1 MSDVAAD
8 AKRFVETLGTIRSE
22 IAKSIVGQ
30 EEIVEGVL
38 TALFAGGHVLLE
50 GLPGLGKTRLV
61 RTLAD
66 ALDLDFA
73 RIQCTPDLMP
83 ADIIGTTI
91 LATDERG
98 GRRFEFQRGPVFSNL
113 LLADEINRA
122 TPKTQSALL
131 QAMQES
137 AVTAGNT
144 TYTLEQPHI
153 VLATQNPIEFEGTYP
168 LPEAQLDRFM
178 LKLLVRPVEL
188 SALITILER
197 TTTGAQTTA
206 QKVLTK
212 KDVVAAR
219 ALIAQVPAAPPVV
232 EYVARLVLAT
242 NPENK
247 SAPKSVKAHVRF
259 GSSPRGAQAI
269 LMCAKVS
276 ALAAGR
282 FNVSIDDV
290 KKAALPALR
299 HRMILNFE
307 GEAAGN
313 GTDRLIEEVIGEMES
328 GRK

>member
-8 AKRFVETLGTIRSE
+8 AKRFTDSLAKIRAE

-61 RTLAD
+61 RALAD

-91 LATDERG
+91 LAGDERG
-98 GRRFEFQRGPVFSNL
+98 GRRFEFQRGPVFGNL

-137 AVTAGNT
+137 AVTVGNT
-144 TYTLEQPHI
+144 TYKLDQPHI
-153 VLATQNPIEFEGTYP
+153 VLATQNPIELEGTYP

-188 SALITILER
+188 DALIAILGL
-197 TTTGAQTTA
+197 TTTGATA
-206 QKVLTK
+206 KTEKVLSK
-212 KDVVAAR
+212 ADVIAAR
-219 ALIAQVPAAPPVV
+219 TLIAHVPAAPPVV
-232 EYVARLVLAT
+232 EFVARLVLAT
-242 NPENK
+242 NPDGKN
-247 SAPKSVKAHVRF
+247 APKSVRAHVRY

-269 LMCAKVS
+269 LMCAKVR

-282 FNVSIDDV
+282 FNVAIEDV

-299 HRMILNFE
+299 HRLMLNFE
-307 GEAAGN
+307 GEAAGI
-313 GTDRLIEEVIGEMES
+313 GTDRLVEEIIGEIEAA
-328 GRK
+328 RT

>member
-1 MSDVAAD
+1 MPDVAAD
-8 AKRFVETLGTIRSE
+8 AKRFTDALAKVRAE
-22 IAKSIVGQ
+22 IARSIVGQ
-30 EEIVEGVL
+30 EEIVDGVL

-61 RTLAD
+61 KTLAD
-66 ALDLDFA
+66 ALALDFA

-91 LATDERG
+91 LATDDRG

-137 AVTAGNT
+137 AVTVGNT
-144 TYTLEQPHI
+144 TYTLDQPHI
-153 VLATQNPIEFEGTYP
+153 VLATQNPIELEGTYP

-188 SALITILER
+188 DALISILER
-197 TTTGAQTTA
+197 TTTGSVVKTER
-206 QKVLTK
+206 VLSK
-212 KDVVAAR
+212 EDVITAR
-219 ALIAQVPAAPPVV
+219 ALIANVPAAPPVV
-232 EYVARLVLAT
+232 EFVARLVLAT

-247 SAPKSVKAHVRF
+247 SAPKSVRANVRY

-269 LMCAKVS
+269 LMCAKVK
-276 ALAAGR
+276 ALVAGR
-282 FNVSIDDV
+282 FHVALDDV
-290 KKAALPALR
+290 KKSALPALR

-307 GEAAGN
+307 GEAAGIS
-313 GTDRLIEEVIGEMES
+313 TDRLIDEIISDVEAN
-328 GRK
+328 RK